1 MNKHALMAAI
11 GVAAIVLVAT
21 VYAQATPP
29 AAPAL
34 QAETPQGAESFD
46 AHKQRLLKKI
56 GEHIDKMQK
65 TQSCYNAATD
75 EKSLGACLSGGKKAV
90 PSSPAKQ

>member
-1 MNKHALMAAI
+1 MNKNTLMAAV
-11 GVAAIVLVAT
+11 GAAAIVLVAT

-29 AAPAL
+29 AAPAP
-34 QAETPQGAESFD
+34 QMEKSQEAETFD

-75 EKSLGACLSGGKKAV
+75 EKALSACLSGGKKA